1 MEPIVAHTG
10 RVPSC
15 SHRVNGSGSE
25 HREDIT
31 EGAGVDRVVGT
42 KKRDREPEA
51 DRNGGSG
58 RTTEF
63 FFDSHVHILPEE
75 RLGGLM
81 RWILRLIPAHPV
93 PESVTARQILD
104 DLRREGVTHF
114 FNLVYPLEEEETDSL
129 NAFNGR
135 LCSAIPG
142 AIPFASMHQDTA
154 DKARV
159 AEEAL
164 KSFPFI
170 GFKFHPFVQG
180 FDPWDKRM
188 DPLYAFLQE
197 AEKPVVVHTGFEDY
211 YGRPMPVTE
220 LEGMLKRYP
229 RLPFVLAHMAFPKVE
244 TAFSMLEEY
253 PELYLDATLVL
264 PYLRPECEPY
274 LASLPGGLGI
284 IDRLIEGIEK
294 HTGRVL
300 YGSDHPA
307 GMGGLSDIYRDL
319 TNLPVSD
326 SVKQSIRVDAPK
338 AFVSRFDP
346 GFDWRANLAQ
356 LDDQRTEEVTK

>member
-1 MEPIVAHTG
+1 M
-10 RVPSC
+10 
-15 SHRVNGSGSE
+15 
-25 HREDIT
+25 
-31 EGAGVDRVVGT
+31 GT
-42 KKRDREPEA
+42 KKRDRGSEVE
-51 DRNGGSG
+51 RNGGCG
-58 RTTEF
+58 EEAKF
-63 FFDSHVHILPEE
+63 FIDSHVHILPQE

-93 PESVTARQILD
+93 PEEVTAQYILE

-114 FNLVYPLEEEETDSL
+114 FNLVYPLKEEETDSL
-129 NAFNGR
+129 NGFNGR

-142 AIPFASMHQDTA
+142 AIPFASMHQDTP
-154 DKARV
+154 DKASV
-159 AEEAL
+159 AEDAL

-197 AEKPVVVHTGFEDY
+197 AGRPVIMHTGFGDY
-211 YGRPMPVTE
+211 YGRPMPATE
-220 LEGMLKRYP
+220 LEGLLKRYP
-229 RLPFVLAHMAFPKVE
+229 RLPFVLAHMAFPEVE
-244 TAFSMLEEY
+244 AAFSMLEVY

-284 IDRLIEGIEK
+284 IDSLIEGIET
-294 HTGRVL
+294 HAGRVL

-319 TNLPVSD
+319 TDLPVSD
-326 SVKQSIRVDAPK
+326 SLKKSIRVDAPK
-338 AFVSRFDP
+338 AFVSRFEP
-346 GFDWRANLAQ
+346 GFDWRANLTQ
-356 LDDQRTEEVTK
+356 LDDQRREEVTK

>member
-1 MEPIVAHTG
+1 V
-10 RVPSC
+10 
-15 SHRVNGSGSE
+15 
-25 HREDIT
+25 
-31 EGAGVDRVVGT
+31 GA
-42 KKRDREPEA
+42 KKRDKEPEP
-51 DRNGGSG
+51 
-58 RTTEF
+58 F
-63 FFDSHVHILPEE
+63 IDSHVHILPEE

-93 PESVTARQILD
+93 PESVTARDILD

-114 FNLVYPLEEEETDSL
+114 FNLVYPLREEETDSL
-129 NAFNGR
+129 NDFNGR
-135 LCSAIPG
+135 LCSRIPG

-154 DKARV
+154 DKAKV
-159 AEEAL
+159 AEKAL
-164 KSFPFI
+164 TSFPFV

-197 AEKPVVVHTGFEDY
+197 AGKPVIVHTGFEDY
-211 YGRPMPVTE
+211 YGRPMPVAE

-244 TAFSMLEEY
+244 TAFSLLEEY
-253 PELYLDATLVL
+253 SELYLDATLVL

-319 TNLPVSD
+319 RDLPVSD
-326 SVKQSIRVDAPK
+326 FVKKSIRVDAPK

-346 GFDWRANLAQ
+346 GFDWRTNLAQ
-356 LDDQRTEEVTK
+356 LDDQRKEEVTK